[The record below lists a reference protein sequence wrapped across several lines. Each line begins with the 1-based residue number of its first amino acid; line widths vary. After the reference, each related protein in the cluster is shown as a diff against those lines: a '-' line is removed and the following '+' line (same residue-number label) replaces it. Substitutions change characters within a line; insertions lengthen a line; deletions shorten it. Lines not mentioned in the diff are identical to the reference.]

1 MWRPVLNHWSLDGV
15 YTFRT
20 ATPVD
25 ITYTRDLGYGVYSFR
40 PDPVAGVPLYLNNE
54 NIPGGRVFNP
64 DAFTLPSVYP
74 GRQGALG
81 RNVLRGFPLNQINFT
96 IRREF
101 PLVERLR
108 LQLRAEMFNALNHP
122 NFADPV
128 GLLQSSQFGYSTG
141 MLSQDL
147 GRGGV
152 NGGLNP
158 LYQVGGPR
166 SIQLA
171 MLRQR
176 GQELPCRFGLNR
188 TKGKRMPASSS
199 SADPFTSGQA
209 VQRFTPAL
217 TSRWS

>member
-1 MWRPVLNHWSLDGV
+1 MIVNPKRDYGPSDFDIRHAFSAAVSYNLPGVARAMWRSVLNHWSLDGV

-25 ITYTRDLGYGVYSFR
+25 ITYTRDLGYGVFSFR

-171 MLRQR
+171 MRLV
-176 GQELPCRFGLNR
+176 F
-188 TKGKRMPASSS
+188 
-199 SADPFTSGQA
+199 
-209 VQRFTPAL
+209 
-217 TSRWS
+217 